1 MGEVAEIISGQS
13 PPGSS
18 YNNAGEGI
26 PFYQGKTEFRSI
38 FIGEPTKW
46 TTDPRRFAD
55 KGDIVM
61 SVRAPVGPVNL
72 VTQQVCIG
80 RGLAAIKPVDEQLL
94 TNFAFYILNS
104 VQVEIVGN
112 KGATITSINRDDIK
126 KIEIPLPSIEI
137 QKGLIA
143 KVEKEEE
150 IIASNRHLVRLM
162 EEKID
167 QTLMEVVQ

>member
-1 MGEVAEIISGQS
+1 
-13 PPGSS
+13 
-18 YNNAGEGI
+18 
-26 PFYQGKTEFRSI
+26 
-38 FIGEPTKW
+38 
-46 TTDPRRFAD
+46 
-55 KGDIVM
+55 M